1 MGRRISFSLLVPVFL
16 SSLLEAQKFYPDDPL
31 LADNDKLDV
40 PEKPEEIE
48 LSDMFD
54 RFGHM
59 FHDFGASSIGTEV
72 TNVNTLDEVPNSS
85 WFTNRHGLERM
96 SIEELIRGSNR
107 GSGPDPEETWTVFLS
122 KSQGLTPGF
131 QIYDEQDERYVI
143 KLDPVEIPEVASAA
157 ETIATK
163 IFYALGYHAPEN
175 YIVYAH
181 TERFVIAPGTEV
193 EDTYGDKMPLTD
205 FRFRRSIRFVP
216 RLSDGSMRV
225 TASKYLPGIPI
236 GPFRYYETRSDDPN
250 DVIAHEDR
258 CELRGLRLFAAWLNH
273 DDTRVQNT
281 QDAWV
286 EENGE
291 HHVRHFILD
300 FGSTLGSG
308 SVDMQGAPL
317 TFSYTLDFRDAK
329 RNMLGFGF
337 RVPEYRCAKWP
348 PYPEY
353 EAVGRIESE
362 LFDCVAWRNDY
373 PNPAFVRMTARDA
386 FWAAKILMRFT
397 REELDAIVETGE
409 FSNPD
414 HAAYLADVLVERQQ
428 KCGRFGINV
437 MNPLAEFRIKGGR
450 LDFTNLSER
459 YGFVDAETR
468 YQTSWSSF
476 DNLSGEH
483 RRLSEPV
490 TSRDPRLELPD
501 SGSAFLCAEI
511 HSLNEENLHWNT
523 AVLVYLRR
531 SGSGYEIVGIESEN
545 PETFSFPMR

>member
-1 MGRRISFSLLVPVFL
+1 
-16 SSLLEAQKFYPDDPL
+16 
-31 LADNDKLDV
+31 
-40 PEKPEEIE
+40 
-48 LSDMFD
+48 
-54 RFGHM
+54 
-59 FHDFGASSIGTEV
+59 
-72 TNVNTLDEVPNSS
+72 
-85 WFTNRHGLERM
+85 
-96 SIEELIRGSNR
+96 
-107 GSGPDPEETWTVFLS
+107 
-122 KSQGLTPGF
+122 
-131 QIYDEQDERYVI
+131 
-143 KLDPVEIPEVASAA
+143 
-157 ETIATK
+157 
-163 IFYALGYHAPEN
+163 
-175 YIVYAH
+175 
-181 TERFVIAPGTEV
+181 
-193 EDTYGDKMPLTD
+193 
-205 FRFRRSIRFVP
+205 
-216 RLSDGSMRV
+216 
-225 TASKYLPGIPI
+225 
-236 GPFRYYETRSDDPN
+236 
-250 DVIAHEDR
+250 
-258 CELRGLRLFAAWLNH
+258 
-273 DDTRVQNT
+273 
-281 QDAWV
+281 
-286 EENGE
+286 
-291 HHVRHFILD
+291 
-300 FGSTLGSG
+300 
-308 SVDMQGAPL
+308 MQGAPL

-437 MNPLAEFRIKGGR
+437 MNPLAEFRIEGGR

-545 PETFSFPMR
+545 TETFSFPMR